1 MKKLIA
7 LIAAVMALVIGFSVI
22 AIAEQTAN
30 EETTAAPA
38 AVEAPAE
45 AVVEETE
52 AVAEE
57 TETVE
62 AAAEVT
68 EEAAEEATE
77 ETTEEAVVV
86 PVATEPPHVHTWSA
100 DGRVCTG
107 CGEAYPCW
115 NDAEKTFNHDFTDSD
130 VCLVC
135 GTALYCGIEGHEMN
149 EEHALG
155 ACGVPGHF
163 VCDGLDHDRVYGK
176 GFDYEGH
183 TACLEEVEHFC
194 EECGRSYTCEFSN
207 SHVRCIK
214 CGEMWCYKAEGDH
227 TEAACGHRH
236 CEIRGNYAKHA
247 KCEGCGKFMCKG
259 GNHENCV
266 PVVPPTTDDPAVP
279 PTTDDPVV
287 PPTSDVPEVPPAS
300 DEPQA

>member
-1 MKKLIA
+1 
-7 LIAAVMALVIGFSVI
+7 
-22 AIAEQTAN
+22 
-30 EETTAAPA
+30 
-38 AVEAPAE
+38 
-45 AVVEETE
+45 
-52 AVAEE
+52 
-57 TETVE
+57 
-62 AAAEVT
+62 
-68 EEAAEEATE
+68 
-77 ETTEEAVVV
+77 
-86 PVATEPPHVHTWSA
+86 
-100 DGRVCTG
+100 
-107 CGEAYPCW
+107 
-115 NDAEKTFNHDFTDSD
+115 SD

-279 PTTDDPVV
+279 PTTDDPAV
-287 PPTSDVPEVPPAS
+287 PPTTDVPVAPPTTDVPVAPPTTDVPVDPTAS
-300 DEPQA
+300 ERPEA